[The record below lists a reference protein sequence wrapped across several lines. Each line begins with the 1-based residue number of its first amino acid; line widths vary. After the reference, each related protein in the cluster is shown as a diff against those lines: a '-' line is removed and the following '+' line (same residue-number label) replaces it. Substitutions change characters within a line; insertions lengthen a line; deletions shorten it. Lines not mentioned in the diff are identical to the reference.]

1 MKILKG
7 TKIDNAIS
15 AKPHILTQDDLKTT
29 QVVKVELQY
38 ITDKNFFFKFYFLNF
53 IKKTEEII
61 TIKNKDNRKSE
72 ILLKK

>member
-1 MKILKG
+1 MRLVQ
-7 TKIDNAIS
+7 NH
-15 AKPHILTQDDLKTT
+15 HILTQDDLKTT

-38 ITDKNFFFKFYFLNF
+38 ITDKNFFFKFYFF
-53 IKKTEEII
+53 KFHQKTEEII